1 MKIKIGKY
9 TWNSKKCKLLKSIK
23 KTLLGITLVIGIV
36 GVYKLMWILY
46 YALLP
51 YSTMA

>member
-9 TWNSKKCKLLKSIK
+9 VWNSKKCIPLQAIK
-23 KTLLGITLVIGIV
+23 YGLFAV
-36 GVYKLMWILY
+36 GSYRVMLIMYF
-46 YALLP
+46 ALFP

>member
-9 TWNSKKCKLLKSIK
+9 TWNSRKCIPLQVIK
-23 KTLLGITLVIGIV
+23 YGVFAVGTYFAMLV
-36 GVYKLMWILY
+36 MY

-51 YSTMA
+51 YSTMG